1 MNEAPVMTSA
11 HEPVERLTGPAGDA
25 LVAAISK
32 AHAVVEAETRALRDQ
47 ASLDLRAFEHRKS
60 QALLELTR
68 ASRGLLPAGVES
80 LRGTPVAEEL
90 GRLREALDA
99 NMALLAKHLDA
110 VREIAEVISRAM
122 LEAESDGTY
131 SERLAGW
138 RP

>member
-1 MNEAPVMTSA
+1 MSEAPAMSTA
-11 HEPVERLTGPAGDA
+11 PDPVDRLSGPAGDA
-25 LVAAISK
+25 LIAAISK

-68 ASRGLLPAGVES
+68 ASRGLLPAGVET

-90 GRLREALDA
+90 GRLRDALDA

-131 SERLAGW
+131 SERVAGW